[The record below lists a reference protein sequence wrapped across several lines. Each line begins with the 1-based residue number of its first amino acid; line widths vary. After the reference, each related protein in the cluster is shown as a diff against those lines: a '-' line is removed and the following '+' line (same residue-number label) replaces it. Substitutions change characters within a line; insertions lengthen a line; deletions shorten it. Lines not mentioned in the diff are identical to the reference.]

1 MYSQNFAFSIEL
13 WFREKGHRR
22 ELVFWV
28 VQKHTFWILL
38 APRDLARKKGH
49 AKPRT
54 SHARSEEKTQIR
66 KNPKRISRHPIFV
79 GGGSEHPNPSVWST
93 FCGVSS
99 FESNVC
105 STMRCFWKTSE
116 VTGNLEGRV
125 FFNRFYHRE
134 SPLESI
140 LTVSSQDKA
149 HHKRWDL
156 QTWWDL
162 IRGEALRP
170 LLSMFLRL
178 KS

>member
-28 VQKHTFWILL
+28 VKKHTFWILL
-38 APRDLARKKGH
+38 APSDLARKKGH

-54 SHARSEEKTQIR
+54 SHARSEEKKT
-66 KNPKRISRHPIFV
+66 NPKK
-79 GGGSEHPNPSVWST
+79 SEK
-93 FCGVSS
+93 S
-99 FESNVC
+99 FEASHFFGVDLNILTLRFGRHFAEFHHLSPMCVR
-105 STMRCFWKTSE
+105 RCDVFDKTSE